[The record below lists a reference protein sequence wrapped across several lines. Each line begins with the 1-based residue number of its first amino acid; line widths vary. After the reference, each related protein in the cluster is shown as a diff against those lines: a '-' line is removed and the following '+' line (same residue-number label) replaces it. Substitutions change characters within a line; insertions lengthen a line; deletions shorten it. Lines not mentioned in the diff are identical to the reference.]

1 MKKRILSM
9 LLAALLML
17 SLSACNGVNIDIN
30 AIKELIANRTAAP
43 TPIPATPIPTLE
55 PTPAPTFMPT
65 PIPTVVP
72 TPIPTPI
79 PTPVPTPTP
88 TPTPAPTPEPTPAP
102 PPPVITK
109 QPTGESH
116 YIGDSAMFIAN
127 ANGYTGVYWTAV
139 TPTGEDMD
147 MQTFRNTFPNCST
160 VGDNTG
166 TLTIN
171 NINMDMNGWSFYCT
185 FDNGGST
192 TDTNAVGLRVLGAK
206 AQTPNNQV
214 YQGGGFVTCPICGNT
229 IPADAAVCPVC
240 FEYINA
246 GGI

>member
-1 MKKRILSM
+1 M
-9 LLAALLML
+9 A
-17 SLSACNGVNIDIN
+17 
-30 AIKELIANRTAAP
+30 
-43 TPIPATPIPTLE
+43 
-55 PTPAPTFMPT
+55 
-65 PIPTVVP
+65 
-72 TPIPTPI
+72 
-79 PTPVPTPTP
+79 
-88 TPTPAPTPEPTPAP
+88 

-116 YIGDSAMFIAN
+116 YIGDSALFIAN
-127 ANGYTGVYWTAV
+127 ANGYTGVHWTAV

-147 MQTFRNTFPNCST
+147 LQTFRNTFPNCST

-240 FEYINA
+240 LEYINA